1 VSGAA
6 RVGARQAMVHG
17 KLAPPKLNAW
27 GPSQVSGNGNGSH
40 ELIQAIKPHLHGLD
54 ASNVTITAQW
64 LDASNDVGARVR
76 VTVSTPYSPTLTSL
90 FGNLTL
96 TLRAT
101 STVPIAH

>member
-1 VSGAA
+1 
-6 RVGARQAMVHG
+6 
-17 KLAPPKLNAW
+17 
-27 GPSQVSGNGNGSH
+27 
-40 ELIQAIKPHLHGLD
+40 LHGVD
-54 ASNVTITAQW
+54 ANSVTITAQW

-101 STVPIAH
+101 STLPVARLHRNQIAQLYNLRKRTMD